1 MLGVPELRQA
11 VAAHNK
17 RFYGLDI
24 DWKTETM
31 VSSGATE
38 GLAACFLGLLNQGDE
53 VVVIEPL
60 YDCYL
65 PMIERAGGILSEY
78 QLSHLTGN

>member
-38 GLAACFLGLLNQGDE
+38 GLAACFLGL
-53 VVVIEPL
+53 
-60 YDCYL
+60 
-65 PMIERAGGILSEY
+65 
-78 QLSHLTGN
+78 

>member
-1 MLGVPELRQA
+1 MIMALMQFCKKHRNTFLTHLISTPNAGIPELRQA

-38 GLAACFLGLLNQGDE
+38 GLAACFLGF
-53 VVVIEPL
+53 
-60 YDCYL
+60 
-65 PMIERAGGILSEY
+65 
-78 QLSHLTGN
+78 